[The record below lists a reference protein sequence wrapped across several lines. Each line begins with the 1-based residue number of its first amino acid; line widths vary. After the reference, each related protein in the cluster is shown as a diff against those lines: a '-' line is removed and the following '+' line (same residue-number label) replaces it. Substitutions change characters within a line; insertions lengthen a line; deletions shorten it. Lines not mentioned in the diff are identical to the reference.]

1 MTDENKQILQNYI
14 DSHPDTVDNLDIKK
28 IDEDLRKLVSKYNV
42 WYLFSDFIQLIVDEI
57 GLQNLLSSAK
67 SFAKSPFEEVKIYDE
82 SIDVDTIWYNMFS
95 GAHFMNDFKVK
106 CSEWIE
112 SYAFVDSNMG
122 GHNLVIQECPIIKVN
137 AFNGIENIK
146 SIVLPSN
153 LKKLG
158 FQKFTVENVICKDIT
173 MSQFIQLMEDSSWGR
188 HLITSSSKAK
198 RLLDCDVICKDGTI
212 SRFQEFDK
220 DYNLV

>member
-1 MTDENKQILQNYI
+1 MTDENKQILQDYI
-14 DSHPDTVDNLDIKK
+14 ESHPDTVDNLDIKK
-28 IDEDLRKLVSKYNV
+28 VDEDLRKLVSKYNV
-42 WYLFSDFIQLIVDEI
+42 WYLFSDFIQLIVDEM
-57 GLQNLLSSAK
+57 GLQNFLVSAK
-67 SFAKSPFEEVKIYDE
+67 SLTKSPFDEVKIYDE
-82 SIDVDTIWYNMFS
+82 SIDVETIWYNMFS

-112 SYAFVDSNMG
+112 SYAFVDSDMN
-122 GHNLVIQECPIIKVN
+122 GHNLIIQECPIIKVN
-137 AFNGIENIK
+137 AFNGIKNIK

-158 FQKFTVENVICKDIT
+158 FQKFTADTVSCDIT

-188 HLITSSSKAK
+188 HLTTSSFKVG

-220 DYNLV
+220 DYNLI